1 MTDSISFL
9 VAGEPQPKGSTRAFY
24 IKKINR
30 VVTTNANKET
40 RGWESR
46 VAFAAQAHSKGFYEE
61 GRLGYDVSLIFV
73 RTRPKS
79 LPKRKSLCITR
90 PDLDKLVRA
99 VLDAI
104 SEVLIPD
111 DSQVLHIDTS
121 KRYAMKNEQPGVK
134 VRIEKVRERV

>member
-1 MTDSISFL
+1 MTETIDFF
-9 VAGEPQPKGSTRAFY
+9 VAGEPKPKGSTRAFY

-40 RGWESR
+40 KAWESR

-61 GRLGYDVSLIFV
+61 GWLGYDVSLIFV
-73 RTRPKS
+73 RARPKS

-99 VLDAI
+99 ILDAI
-104 SEVLIPD
+104 TGTLIPD
-111 DSQVLHIDTS
+111 DSQVLHIDTG
-121 KRYAMKNEQPGVK
+121 KRYALKDEQPGVEI
-134 VRIEKVRERV
+134 RIEKVREEV